1 MHLKPPEISVLNE
14 TSMAAAHHFFK
25 SGAAPAPNFDLDQTS
40 RPPSRY
46 RDWYI
51 RGTHDPD
58 RSWSCVPRRV
68 VVHQF
73 LIAIDER
80 EGK

>member
-1 MHLKPPEISVLNE
+1 MHLKLPEISILNE

-40 RPPSRY
+40 PLPSRY
-46 RDWYI
+46 RDSHL

-58 RSWSCVPRRV
+58 TPWSCVPRRV

>member
-40 RPPSRY
+40 RPPVTIVTGVYAARMTPTG
-46 RDWYI
+46 
-51 RGTHDPD
+51 RGLA
-58 RSWSCVPRRV
+58 CRV
-68 VVHQF
+68 ALWF
-73 LIAIDER
+73 T
-80 EGK
+80 GS